1 MKYNAILAMNRKN
14 VIGRNNNIPWYI
26 PEDLNYF
33 RRITQNQVVIMG
45 RKTFESLP
53 SGPLPNRI
61 NIVLTTEPSNYKY
74 IEKTHAGKLYFI
86 KYENLEKLLNEI
98 EAKIVG
104 KQLYIIGGS
113 EIHKLFYPH
122 YKAIHLTIVEDETTS
137 SKDVYSPFDEEDIVK
152 NKYIEKYREETK
164 KSAKSKYEFFH
175 VIYEK

>member
-1 MKYNAILAMNRKN
+1 MRYNAILAMNRKN
-14 VIGRNNNIPWYI
+14 VIGRNNKIPWYI

-53 SGPLPNRI
+53 NGPLRNRI
-61 NIVLTTEPSNYKY
+61 NIVLTTEPSNYKD
-74 IEKTHAGKLYFI
+74 IEKTHAGTLYFI
-86 KYENLEKLLNEI
+86 KYENLNDLLNEL
-98 EAKIVG
+98 EAEIVE

-113 EIHKLFYPH
+113 EIYKLFYPQ

>member
-1 MKYNAILAMNRKN
+1 MRYNAILAMNRKN
-14 VIGRNNNIPWYI
+14 VIGRNNKIPWYI

-53 SGPLPNRI
+53 KGPLPNRI
-61 NIVLTTEPSNYKY
+61 NIVLTTEPSNYKD
-74 IEKTHAGKLYFI
+74 IEKIHTGTLYFT
-86 KYENLEKLLNEI
+86 KYEDLNNLLNEI
-98 EAKIVG
+98 EIAVIE

-113 EIHKLFYPH
+113 EIYNLFYPH

-137 SKDVYSPFDEEDIVK
+137 SKDVYSPFDEDDIIK
-152 NKYIEKYREETK
+152 NNYTEKYREETK
-164 KSAKSKYEFFH
+164 KSAKSNYEYFH